1 MIREKSRYLENQG
14 TDAEVNGKIVK
25 IIWATIWEKV
35 PSDKFLTFW
44 DFKFFREDNLS
55 KVEYFLFD

>member
-1 MIREKSRYLENQG
+1 MPQFLPWLETIWAATREKVL
-14 TDAEVNGKIVK
+14 
-25 IIWATIWEKV
+25 
-35 PSDKFLTFW
+35 SDKRLTFW